1 MSQKEASSIP
11 SETWFYDSELRAGDA
26 VNVIMN
32 VRLYPEHMWY
42 DSIQDDDTWIIS
54 TPILEVNDKCV
65 LVDVMNNKKDDAN
78 DNRVL
83 AALVITHLGIGCVM
97 LERKYFSKV

>member
-1 MSQKEASSIP
+1 MTQAKSSPGSSDI
-11 SETWFYDSELRAGDA
+11 WFRDSELRPGDA

-54 TPILEVNDKCV
+54 TPILEVDDKCV

-78 DNRVL
+78 DDRVL